1 MHVYHTLLQNR
12 SIEKKQTQRL
22 HRFQLLDKT
31 QLFNLQITNAYFFLK
46 MKIYKNSGFD
56 LSNRYNVQ
64 FANEQLPSNA
74 YLSDRG
80 LFLFA
85 VISRATLRLGLDG

>member
-1 MHVYHTLLQNR
+1 
-12 SIEKKQTQRL
+12 
-22 HRFQLLDKT
+22 
-31 QLFNLQITNAYFFLK
+31 

-74 YLSDRG
+74 YLSDRV